1 MTKTHFKKY
10 FHPDYIGAYILAP
23 GEEKVV
29 KITHVKTESVTGT
42 NGKKQ
47 DCMVAYLEGEK
58 PFILNRTNC
67 KTIAKVYNSPYVE
80 DWAGKLITIYAAKV
94 SAFGE
99 DVEALRIRQAK
110 PQQGRRIDSTAQ
122 SEALRI
128 CETLEQLQS
137 VYIAFTPEQKAATLT
152 IKDEMKAKL
161 MKGGQE

>member
-80 DWAGKLITIYAAKV
+80 DWAGKLIT
-94 SAFGE
+94 S
-99 DVEALRIRQAK
+99 
-110 PQQGRRIDSTAQ
+110 
-122 SEALRI
+122 
-128 CETLEQLQS
+128 
-137 VYIAFTPEQKAATLT
+137 
-152 IKDEMKAKL
+152 
-161 MKGGQE
+161 